1 MDTEIV
7 IKDKL
12 YIVIKKFVQLPDGEF
27 LLNGLMGMSK
37 LIKRS
42 EIGSIEF
49 IFACLHKLIAEIKHK
64 FRREFFKTTDIYREM
79 LSLFNSLVGEKL
91 SKEVMRWRVLLFKTL
106 SLLCFDDVLDD
117 YRSNVR
123 SAIKLIKESG
133 EEEMDRV
140 LYDLMGICDG
150 IEEAVIF

>member
-1 MDTEIV
+1 
-7 IKDKL
+7 
-12 YIVIKKFVQLPDGEF
+12 
-27 LLNGLMGMSK
+27 
-37 LIKRS
+37 
-42 EIGSIEF
+42 
-49 IFACLHKLIAEIKHK
+49 
-64 FRREFFKTTDIYREM
+64 M